1 MTKTNS
7 DITLVS
13 DKLQKLLD
21 LMNTPAT
28 FEVTEGEE
36 GSINVHLESETE
48 AGLLIGKHGHTIEAL
63 ELLLNLM
70 FKQANGEW
78 KRITVNI
85 ADWKEKEESRLR
97 DLAESVAARAIE
109 TGKPQYL
116 YNLSSSQRR
125 TVHMLLAE
133 NTDVETLSE
142 GDGAERYLIVQ
153 PRGGETEEMTG
164 EVEPATSEE

>member
-1 MTKTNS
+1 MASTTT
-7 DITLVS
+7 DIDLVK
-13 DKLQKLLD
+13 DQINKLLE
-21 LMNTPAT
+21 LMDTPAT
-28 FEVTEGEE
+28 FEVTEGAE
-36 GSINVHLESETE
+36 GSINVQLESETE
-48 AGLLIGKHGHTIEAL
+48 AGLLIGKHGHTIEAI

-78 KRITVNI
+78 KRIMVNI
-85 ADWKEKEESRLR
+85 ADWKEKEEARLN
-97 DLAESVAARAIE
+97 DLAQNVALRAKE

-133 NTDVETLSE
+133 NADVETLSE

-153 PRGGETEEMTG
+153 PRGGAGAETG
-164 EVEPATSEE
+164 EVEAVTSEE

>member
-1 MTKTNS
+1 MAKANN
-7 DITLVS
+7 DIALVQE
-13 DKLQKLLD
+13 KLQKLLE
-21 LMNTPAT
+21 LMDTPAT

-36 GSINVHLESETE
+36 ESIHVQLESETE

-70 FKQANGEW
+70 FKQSNGEW

-85 ADWKEKEESRLR
+85 ADWKEKEEARLN
-97 DLAESVAARAIE
+97 DLAQNVASRAKE

-116 YNLSSSQRR
+116 YNLSSAQRR
-125 TVHMLLAE
+125 TVHMLLSE
-133 NTDVETLSE
+133 DSEIETLSD

-153 PRGGETEEMTG
+153 PKGGVSEETG
-164 EVEPATSEE
+164 EQDALASEE

>member
-1 MTKTNS
+1 MADTNK

-13 DKLQKLLD
+13 DQLQKLLD
-21 LMNTPAT
+21 LMATPAT

-36 GSINVHLESETE
+36 GSINVQLESETE
-48 AGLLIGKHGHTIEAL
+48 AGLLIGKHGHTIEAI

-85 ADWKEKEESRLR
+85 ADWKEKEEARLN
-97 DLAESVAARAIE
+97 DLAQNVAERAVE
-109 TGKPQYL
+109 TRKPQYL
-116 YNLSSSQRR
+116 YNLSSAQRR

-133 NTDVETLSE
+133 NDQVETLSE

-153 PRGGETEEMTG
+153 VRGSEGMAKETEAT
-164 EVEPATSEE
+164 TSEE